1 MLKNYLKVAVRS
13 LLKNKSFSIINV
25 FGLAISMSVCIVVIM
40 LIADQVSYDRYNS
53 KADKIYRINTERDDT
68 NDLINIFATAPL
80 PLADKLQSEYS
91 SVKNAV
97 RIRRGFGNSW
107 IGIGDDVNIPIGGF
121 FVDPSFLD
129 VFEYELEYGNPEV
142 ALSTPNSVVLTKK
155 AAEKLFDV
163 ENPVG
168 EFIKVGELGEY
179 KVTGVLRPLSGKSHI
194 VFEALASMSSVTNLE
209 ADSTLSSTLNEW
221 KNSTSGW
228 VYLELNEKSTS
239 SQVEQEIAEINK
251 EIYANM
257 EDRNYRF
264 YLQGITAITPGP
276 LLGNQIGPGLPYVF
290 VYFLAGLALIIMLSA
305 CFNYTNLTIARSL
318 TRAKEI
324 GIRKVSGAFK
334 RQIFSQFIW
343 EAIVISLAALFF
355 SFVFL
360 IGLKP
365 AFENLQFASL
375 LNWKLDST
383 PMAYVASLVFSIA
396 VGLSAGLFPAIMLSS
411 FKPISVLG
419 GLSNVKLFSKTGLR
433 KALIVAQFTLSLVFI
448 ISTTLVY
455 QQLDYML
462 GANYG
467 FNKENILNVRL
478 NNAPF
483 ESLKTE
489 LDNYSS
495 VKNVAISS
503 HIPASGITYNADTK
517 LDLNNEESIDLAY
530 FAVDEGYIENMGLT
544 LLAGKNFE
552 PQSQENAEKYVIL
565 NNTAIDEFDLISPK
579 DAIGELIYVDDSIA
593 LQIIGIVA
601 DYNHQTMM
609 STIAPMALRYF
620 PERFSLI
627 QVAYSTGSRNQAMAD
642 VKTAWDK
649 INPTYKLDIKDFD
662 EELKSFYQ
670 LTFGDLVSVVGFI
683 AFIAI
688 IVSCLGLLGMA
699 TYTTETRLKEV
710 CIRKVLGAPN
720 DRIAV
725 LLSKG
730 FLVLLLVA
738 VVLAVPLSYFLN
750 SLWLNNIAYRVEI
763 SPVTILSS
771 TLIILILGV
780 LTIGSQ
786 VMKAAIANPVENL
799 KMD

>member
-1 MLKNYLKVAVRS
+1 MR
-13 LLKNKSFSIINV
+13 
-25 FGLAISMSVCIVVIM
+25 LAC
-40 LIADQVSYDRYNS
+40 LYCCHYADQASYDRYNS
-53 KADKIYRINTERDDT
+53 KIERVFRINTERDDT
-68 NDLINIFATAPL
+68 NDFINLFATSPL
-80 PLADKLQSEYS
+80 PLADKLLNEYA

-107 IGIGDDVNIPIGGF
+107 INIENDVNIPIGGF
-121 FVDPSFLD
+121 FVDPSFLQ

-142 ALSTPNSVVLTKK
+142 ALSAPNSVVLTKQ
-155 AAEKLFDV
+155 AAEKLFDI

-179 KVTGVLRPLSGKSHI
+179 QVTGVLKPLSGKFHI
-194 VFEALASMSSVTNLE
+194 VFEALASMSSVTALE
-209 ADSTLSSTLNEW
+209 ADSALSPALSEW

-228 VYLELNEKSTS
+228 VYLELNEKAKPDQLEREMS
-239 SQVEQEIAEINK
+239 EINK
-251 EIYANM
+251 EVYADM

-264 YLQGITAITPGP
+264 YIQNITAITPGP
-276 LLGNQIGPGLPYVF
+276 LLGNQIGPGLPYMF

-343 EAIVISLAALFF
+343 EAVVISIVALVF
-355 SFVFL
+355 SFIFL

-383 PMAYVASLVFSIA
+383 PMAYVACLVFSIT

-433 KALIVAQFTLSLVFI
+433 KALIVAQFTLSLIFI

-478 NNAPF
+478 NNALF

-489 LDNYSS
+489 LAQHSS
-495 VKNVAISS
+495 VKSVAISS
-503 HIPASGITYNADTK
+503 HIPASGATYGTDTK
-517 LDLNNEESIDLAY
+517 LDLSDEESIDLAY
-530 FAVDEGYIENMGLT
+530 FSVDEGYIENMGLT
-544 LLAGKNFE
+544 LLAGRNFDA
-552 PQSQENAEKYVIL
+552 QSLEDAEKYVIL
-565 NNTAIDEFDLISPK
+565 NNTAIDEFNLVSPK
-579 DAIGELIYVDDSIA
+579 DAIGEQIYVDDSVA
-593 LQIIGIVA
+593 LQIIGVVA

-609 STIAPMALRYF
+609 STIAPMALRYL
-620 PERFSLI
+620 PERFSI
-627 QVAYSTGSRNQAMAD
+627 VQVAYGSGNRDQAMAD
-642 VKTAWDK
+642 VKAAWDK
-649 INPTYKLDIKDFD
+649 INPAYKLDIKDFD

-688 IVSCLGLLGMA
+688 VVSCLGLLGMA

-720 DRIAV
+720 DRIAI

-730 FLVLLLVA
+730 FLLLLIIA
-738 VVLAVPLSYFLN
+738 VFLAVPLSYFLN
-750 SLWLNNIAYRVEI
+750 SLWLDNIAYRVEI
-763 SPVTILSS
+763 SPLTVLSS
-771 TLIILILGV
+771 TLVILVLGA

-786 VMKAAIANPVENL
+786 VIKAAIVNPVENL
-799 KMD
+799 KME